1 MDDLV
6 KKAGI
11 KVEDKSNKV
20 SLLRKIEV
28 KLQKQVEKR
37 NVFSFFDNATLLKEE
52 KIIKDKVGED
62 KRFKR

>member
-1 MDDLV
+1 LDDLV